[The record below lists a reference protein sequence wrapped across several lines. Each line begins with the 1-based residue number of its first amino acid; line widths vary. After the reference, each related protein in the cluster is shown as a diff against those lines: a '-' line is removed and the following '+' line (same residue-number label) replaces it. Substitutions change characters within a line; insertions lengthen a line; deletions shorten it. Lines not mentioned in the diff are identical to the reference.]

1 MTVAETLQ
9 FFAVYDKAI
18 EFCGVQLHFLTLSFS
33 GRNDFI
39 ARSGEKCVVTRCS
52 AKIGKEQSRW

>member
-18 EFCGVQLHFLTLSFS
+18 EFCGGTVAFS
-33 GRNDFI
+33 N
-39 ARSGEKCVVTRCS
+39 VVFFGQ
-52 AKIGKEQSRW
+52 K